1 MKVAENVYYY
11 FILMHQENSKNW
23 CDAQLNFQL
32 WLLPDSSNPNPLC
45 IVKMMKAE
53 MMIHIASASGDSPP
67 VKGLFIAVL
76 DSPPVK
82 GLFVVMLPLT
92 DIMRYIK

>member
-1 MKVAENVYYY
+1 MW
-11 FILMHQENSKNW
+11 F
-23 CDAQLNFQL
+23 
-32 WLLPDSSNPNPLC
+32 LPDSSNPNPLC

-92 DIMRYIK
+92 DIMRYIKQVTYEGIMKEYRVARFCSGMKLSNYVRKAR